1 MRMLLK
7 ALIPHKQ
14 ENNDLLPVAGKTII
28 PIAAGKGG
36 VGNTFLTANLGLA
49 LAEYGKK
56 VIVIDLHL
64 GGSNLH
70 SFLGLSNQ
78 YPGLG
83 EFMRNRHLQLDS
95 LLVQTIFP
103 NLGFLPGDSRTPFM
117 PNITHAQ
124 KERLIAQI
132 NNLQADYVLIDLGA
146 GTSFHTLDFF
156 RMAPCGLLLTTPEYP
171 SVMGLLA
178 FLKYFFL
185 RAIVRAFARQRQLKE
200 FTHYLSQDPLANE
213 HLNIDLLRN
222 KLIELDPLAI
232 EKLLT
237 LCRQY
242 RPRIVF
248 NMGTHPNEIEL
259 SEQINKSLA
268 SVLAMKAEYLGFI
281 FQDPAV
287 PEAVRKRAVFM
298 PDYSDSAAA
307 DDIRRLAERI
317 IKFWHQPIEDSAVR
331 LQKQTQKLYKTRQK
345 P

>member
-1 MRMLLK
+1 MLLK
-7 ALIPHKQ
+7 QLIPLKRTEIGLAPHT
-14 ENNDLLPVAGKTII
+14 GTTII

-36 VGNTFLTANLGLA
+36 VGKTFLTANLGLA

-56 VIVIDLHL
+56 TIVIDLHL

-78 YPGLG
+78 YPGVG
-83 EFMRNRHLQLDS
+83 EFMRNRQLQLES
-95 LLVQTIFP
+95 LLAPTVFP
-103 NLGFLPGDSRTPFM
+103 NLRFLPGDSRTPFM

-132 NNLQADYVLIDLGA
+132 NHLQADYVLIDLGA

-156 RMAPCGLLLTTPEYP
+156 RMAPYGLLLTSPEYP

-178 FLKYFFL
+178 FLKYFLL
-185 RAIVRAFARQRQLKE
+185 RAMVRTFARQRQLKE
-200 FTHYLSQDPLANE
+200 FTRYLSLDPMANE

-222 KLIELDPLAI
+222 KLIELDPLAV

-259 SEQINKSLA
+259 SEQINKSLS

-287 PEAVRKRAVFM
+287 AEAVRKRAVFL
-298 PDYSDSAAA
+298 PDYGESPAA

-317 IKFWHQPIEDSAVR
+317 VKFWHQPIEESAVR
-331 LQKQTQKLYKTRQK
+331 LQKQTQKLYKTRLK
-345 P
+345 S